1 MGYTRKGGCQP
12 SVVFDCENYLKSPGK
27 KKREEKKGLS
37 SLKWIDFESGGE
49 TRKR

>member
-1 MGYTRKGGCQP
+1 MPAIRRLL
-12 SVVFDCENYLKSPGK
+12 VFDCENYYLKSPVK
-27 KKREEKKGLS
+27 KEKKKGLS

>member
-1 MGYTRKGGCQP
+1 VKTTSRVQERK
-12 SVVFDCENYLKSPGK
+12 K
-27 KKREEKKGLS
+27 EEKKGLS